1 MKNVVVRV
9 LTKSKSLAFKG
20 PQYSSVKVLKVMLL
34 LYFIPREMLH
44 IHLYQLLE
52 AKKRLNGSR

>member
-1 MKNVVVRV
+1 MY
-9 LTKSKSLAFKG
+9 SKGFDEVEKLGIKG
-20 PQYSSVKVLKVMLL
+20 PQHSSVKVLKVMLL

-52 AKKRLNGSR
+52 AKKRLNGSS